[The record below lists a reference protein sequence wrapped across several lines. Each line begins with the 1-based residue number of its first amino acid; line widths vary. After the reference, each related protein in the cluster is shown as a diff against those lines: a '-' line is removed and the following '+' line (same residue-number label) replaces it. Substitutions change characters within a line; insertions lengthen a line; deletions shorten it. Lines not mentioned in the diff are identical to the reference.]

1 MSYPVAD
8 TEINET
14 SSASPAQ
21 QFDIKKF
28 IFKLIGFL
36 PWILIST
43 LISYSIATLYLRYT
57 AQVHKV
63 TAQLLIKDDKQS
75 SPDYNIIRELG
86 VMPGSKE
93 VQDQID
99 ILQSYELSKTVVDSL
114 HLQFQFI
121 TEGRI
126 ASSPLYGKTN
136 PAFIRF
142 VGKDSGI
149 YHPASYKVHFNN
161 ESFLLSKGTQK
172 ISHKYGDTFEI
183 DGHTVYVLKNNDIKP
198 DPKGYDLIIKDTRS
212 IATAIKSTIDV
223 RKSHEM
229 GGTVD
234 ISTIDEV
241 PQRAID
247 VINTLVDAFNQAGLI
262 DKKQGAN
269 KTNVFLK
276 ERVDE
281 VESELDTLEIRESSF
296 KKENGINDITT
307 AGSEYLQRVTL
318 ADNNFLEQ
326 EQQLKLLEGL
336 TTYIKQ
342 AKKSFEIIPSS
353 NGIIDPS
360 LNKMITDYNN
370 AVINYN
376 AHVKLST
383 EKDPL
388 TIRYIRELN
397 GLKNE
402 LLTNIES
409 VKLGFVTRLNDLK
422 NNLDK
427 FSGQLASLPEKE
439 RALIKLKR
447 QISVK
452 EQLYLFLLQKKY
464 EAELSLAAV
473 VGDSRVVDS
482 AHDQGVVRPQASQ
495 IKMFA
500 ILIGIFLPI
509 VIMLLLDFFDNRIAD
524 RREVETGTRAPMLG
538 ELSYNKQIK
547 QVIINPQSRNVLAE
561 QFRLI
566 RTNLQYFI
574 NEDKAKLILVT
585 SFMSGEGKSF
595 VSLNL
600 TGSLVTGNKKVL
612 LIEMDLRKP
621 KLAKYLNLTTPY
633 GLSDYIVSDGTP
645 FDKIITK
652 IPGIPNAD
660 VITSGPIPPNPT
672 ELIMSDRIARLF
684 EYARANYDYIVVDSS
699 PVGLVADAFMLGH
712 KVDVTLFIL
721 RHKYSYKTTVKFVE
735 KLYAEKKFNNLG
747 VIINGIVA
755 SSGLGYGYGYGY
767 GYSYGYGY
775 HYGSGYYVEDKN
787 NSAKKGLFSRLFK
800 K

>member
-8 TEINET
+8 TETNDT
-14 SSASPAQ
+14 SNVSPAQ

-63 TAQLLIKDDKQS
+63 TAQLLIKDDKQT

-99 ILQSYELSKTVVDSL
+99 ILQSYEMSRIVVDSL

-126 ASSPLYGKTN
+126 ASSPLYGKTT
-136 PAFIRF
+136 PVFIKF
-142 VGKDSGI
+142 VGKDTI
-149 YHPASYKVHFNN
+149 PYTPASYKVHFTENN
-161 ESFLLSKGTQK
+161 FYISKGTQK
-172 ISHKYGDTFEI
+172 SYHNYGDTFDI
-183 DGHTVYVLKNNDIKP
+183 DDHKVYFIKNDEIKP
-198 DPKGYDLIIKDTRS
+198 NSKGYNLFIRDTRS
-212 IATAIKSTIDV
+212 VANGIKATIDV
-223 RKSHEM
+223 RKSHDM
-229 GGTVD
+229 GGTVE

-247 VINTLVDAFNQAGLI
+247 VINTLVAAFNQAGLI

-276 ERVDE
+276 DRVDE
-281 VESELDTLEIRESSF
+281 VESELDTLEINESVF
-296 KKENGINDITT
+296 KRENGINDITT
-307 AGSEYLQRVTL
+307 AGNEYLQKVNQ
-318 ADNNFLEQ
+318 ADNTRLDQ
-326 EQQLKLLEGL
+326 EQQIKLLEGVAN
-336 TTYIKQ
+336 YIKQ
-342 AKKSFEIIPSS
+342 AKVSYAIIPSN
-353 NGIIDPS
+353 NGVLDVT
-360 LNKMITDYNN
+360 LTKLITQYND

-376 AHVKLST
+376 TLAKLSA

-388 TIRYIRELN
+388 ALRLRNDLN

-402 LLTNIES
+402 ILINIES
-409 VKLGFVTRLNDLK
+409 VKQGFYTRLNDINK
-422 NNLDK
+422 NYDRYSSQ
-427 FSGQLASLPEKE
+427 FAALPEKE
-439 RALIKLKR
+439 RALVKLKR

-464 EAELSLAAV
+464 EAELSLVAV

-482 AHDQGVVRPQASQ
+482 AHDQGVVKPQASQ
-495 IKMFA
+495 IRMFA
-500 ILIGIFLPI
+500 ILIGVFLPI

-621 KLAKYLNLTTPY
+621 KLAKYLNLTNAY

-645 FDKIITK
+645 FDKIITS
-652 IPGIPNAD
+652 IPGIPNAH

-672 ELIMSDRIARLF
+672 ELIMSDKIARLF
-684 EYARANYDYIVVDSS
+684 EYARENYDYIVVDSS

-747 VIINGIVA
+747 IIINGIVA

-787 NSAKKGLFSRLFK
+787 NSTKKGLLRRLFRK
-800 K
+800 